1 MWKTTVWA
9 SAILALWLV
18 GLCESAKILCLMT
31 SVTRSHHI
39 FNRRF
44 TLALAKRGHQV
55 TVFAPDQEKK
65 PSPNHREIL
74 IEGAYEAIQE
84 AFDYESF
91 AEMDKMTMVA
101 EVFNWG
107 LVTCRHTLNSE
118 GARQLLELAK
128 NETFD
133 LIITEFVVQ
142 ECVLGFVSKFGNP
155 PVIGIT
161 GYPGPPWAYDLMGNF
176 QNPSYVN
183 TYILPLTDHMT
194 FTQRMQ
200 NFLLDTYVWLYRRF
214 LYMPEQDKLSRKF
227 FGDSTPL
234 PSEVEKNV
242 SFVMVNTHFS
252 TDYPKPLVPAVIE
265 IGGLQ
270 AKPPQ
275 PLPKDLK
282 EFLDSAKDGAIFM
295 SLGTNVRSDKLG
307 EASRRAFLE
316 AFQELPQKVLWKW
329 ESDSLPG
336 QPPNVNIIKWAP
348 QNDIL
353 AHPNVKV
360 FISHGGMLSTTEAVY
375 HGVPVV
381 GVPFLLDQYANL
393 RKNVA
398 KGAAVELD
406 TLRLTK
412 ESVLEALHKVLEDPS
427 YEQRMKQ
434 LSAIYRDRPQT
445 ALETAVW
452 WTEYALRHQGA
463 PHLRCAS
470 LDLHWFQRW
479 LLDVIAFLL
488 LAAAA
493 ASSALYLLLRKV
505 LSALFQEGGKLKRS

>member
-1 MWKTTVWA
+1 MRRATVWS
-9 SAILALWLV
+9 SAVLVLCLA
-18 GLCESAKILCLMT
+18 GLCEPARILCLMST
-31 SVTRSHHI
+31 VSHSHHI
-39 FNRRF
+39 FNRAL
-44 TLALAKRGHQV
+44 TLELAKRGHQV
-55 TVFAPDQEKK
+55 TVLTPDREKK
-65 PSPNHREIL
+65 PVPNLREIL
-74 IEGAYEAIQE
+74 IEGAYEAAHE
-84 AFDYESF
+84 DLGYETF
-91 AEMDKMTMVA
+91 AEMSEMDMVG
-101 EVFNWG
+101 EIFGWG
-107 LVTCRHTLNSE
+107 VTTCRHTLKSK
-118 GARQLLELAK
+118 GARHLLELAK
-128 NETFD
+128 KEAFD
-133 LIITEFVVQ
+133 LVINEYGLQ
-142 ECVLGFVSKFGNP
+142 ECLLGFVSKFGNP
-155 PVIGIT
+155 PVIGIAA
-161 GYPGPPWAYDLMGNF
+161 YPSPPWANEVVGNF

-200 NFLLDTYVWLYRRF
+200 NFLLDNYASLYRRF
-214 LYMPEQDKLSRKF
+214 LYMPQQDELSRKF

-252 TDYPKPLVPAVIE
+252 TDYPKPLVPAIIE

-270 AKPPQ
+270 AKPAQ

-282 EFLDSAKDGAIFM
+282 EFLDSAEEGAIFM
-295 SLGTNVRSDKLG
+295 SLGTNIRSDKLG

-329 ESDSLPG
+329 ESDSLPN
-336 QPPNVNIIKWAP
+336 QPSNVKIIKWAP

-360 FISHGGMLSTTEAVY
+360 FISHGGMLSTMEAVY
-375 HGVPVV
+375 HGVPIV
-381 GVPFLLDQYANL
+381 GVPFMADQYPNL
-393 RKNVA
+393 RRNVA
-398 KGAAVELD
+398 RGTAVELD

-412 ESVLEALHKVLEDPS
+412 ESVLEALNKVLNDPS
-427 YEQRMKQ
+427 YEQRMKR

-479 LLDVIAFLL
+479 LLDVIAVVL

>member
-1 MWKTTVWA
+1 MRKTTAWA
-9 SAILALWLV
+9 SVVLVVCLA
-18 GLCESAKILCLMT
+18 GQCESARILCLMT
-31 SVTRSHHI
+31 TVSRSHHI
-39 FNRRF
+39 FNRAL
-44 TLALAKRGHQV
+44 TLELAKRGHQV
-55 TVFAPDQEKK
+55 TVFAPDREKK
-65 PSPNHREIL
+65 PVPNLREIL
-74 IEGAYEAIQE
+74 IEGAYEAIHE
-84 AFDYESF
+84 DYDYESF
-91 AEMDKMTMVA
+91 AEVSQMGMVG
-101 EVFNWG
+101 EIFTWG
-107 LVTCRHTLNSE
+107 LTTCRHTLSSK

-133 LIITEFVVQ
+133 LVITEVALP

-161 GYPGPPWAYDLMGNF
+161 AYACPPWANDLTGNF

-183 TYILPLTDHMT
+183 TYTLPLTDHMT

-200 NFLLDTYVWLYRRF
+200 NFLLDTYVGLYRRF
-214 LYMPEQDKLSRKF
+214 LYMPEQNELSRKF

-234 PSEVEKNV
+234 PSEIEKNV

-252 TDYPKPLVPAVIE
+252 TDYPKPLVPAIIE

-275 PLPKDLK
+275 PLSKDLK

-295 SLGTNVRSDKLG
+295 SLGSNIRSDKLD

-316 AFQELPQKVLWKW
+316 AFATLPHKVLWKW

-336 QPPNVNIIKWAP
+336 QPPNVKIIKWAP

-360 FISHGGMLSTTEAVY
+360 FISHGGMLSTMEAVY

-381 GVPFLLDQYANL
+381 GVPFLADQYANL

-398 KGAAVELD
+398 KGAAVKLD

-412 ESVLEALHKVLEDPS
+412 ESVLEGINKILKNPS

-479 LLDVIAFLL
+479 LLDVTALVL

-493 ASSALYLLLRKV
+493 ASSAVYLLTRKV